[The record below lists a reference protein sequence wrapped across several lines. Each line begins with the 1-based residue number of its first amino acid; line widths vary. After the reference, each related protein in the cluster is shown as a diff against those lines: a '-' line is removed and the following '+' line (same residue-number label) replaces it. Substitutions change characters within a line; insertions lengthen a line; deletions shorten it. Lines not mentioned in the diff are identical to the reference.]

1 MPDRTWQVDSEGRCT
16 QVSETWSSQVGRSVD
31 SLHGDGWLEIVH
43 PEDRVRIKREGAT
56 LRATRQSFLQF
67 YRIRLAAGVYMHA
80 RVLVHPMRR
89 GGDIAGFLCV
99 VAECR
104 PSIRFGNPLIAS
116 IVRPPPLVVSTT
128 TIAEDDRSF
137 QRVAAAVE

>member
-1 MPDRTWQVDSEGRCT
+1 
-16 QVSETWSSQVGRSVD
+16 
-31 SLHGDGWLEIVH
+31 LHGDGWLEIVH
-43 PEDRVRIKREGAT
+43 PEDRVRVKQEGAT

-67 YRIRLAAGVYMHA
+67 YRIRLAEGLYMHA
-80 RVLVHPMRR
+80 RVQVHPMQR

-116 IVRPPPLVVSTT
+116 IVRPPPLVVATT
-128 TIAEDDRSF
+128 TIAEDEDTF
-137 QRVAAAVE
+137 HRVAAAVE